1 MDAHFIHLS
10 DDLRLQAPPNSA
22 AMSSGNQPNYSAMRL
37 ISDTQERVRVLSLG
51 GEIDLHFAR
60 VFRTLLEQPTSVLPH
75 AVVLDLSQVKFIDS
89 SGIAVIIEHLRS
101 ATRRSK
107 VFCIGGM
114 SDAVKQVFE
123 IIHLE
128 KAMPVFETKEAALEA
143 LAQGKIKEPPE
154 PLFAPAN

>member
-1 MDAHFIHLS
+1 
-10 DDLRLQAPPNSA
+10 
-22 AMSSGNQPNYSAMRL
+22 MRL
-37 ISDTQERVRVLSLG
+37 IRDTQERVRVLALA
-51 GEIDLHFAR
+51 GEIDLHFAP
-60 VFRTLLEQPTSVLPH
+60 VFRRLLEQPSNVASEAL
-75 AVVLDLSQVKFIDS
+75 VLDLSEVIFIDS

-114 SDAVKQVFE
+114 SEGVKQVFD

-143 LAQGKIKEPPE
+143 FEQGKITEPPE
-154 PLFAPAN
+154 RLFAPAD

>member
-1 MDAHFIHLS
+1 
-10 DDLRLQAPPNSA
+10 
-22 AMSSGNQPNYSAMRL
+22 MRL
-37 ISDTQERVRVLSLG
+37 INDTQERVRVLSLG

-60 VFRTLLEQPTSVLPH
+60 VFRTLLEEPTDVATEAL
-75 AVVLDLSQVKFIDS
+75 VLDLSQVTFIDS

-107 VFCIGGM
+107 VFCIGGT
-114 SDAVKQVFE
+114 SEPVKQIFE

-143 LAQGKIKEPPE
+143 LEQGKIKEPQK
-154 PLFAPAN
+154 PLFAPAE

>member
-1 MDAHFIHLS
+1 MRFAS
-10 DDLRLQAPPNSA
+10 DCLACRRLLILLPCP
-22 AMSSGNQPNYSAMRL
+22 QPTNYSTMRL
-37 ISDTQERVRVLSLG
+37 IRDTQERARVLALA
-51 GEIDLHFAR
+51 GEIDLHFVP
-60 VFRTLLEQPTSVLPH
+60 VFRTLLEQPTKVASEAL
-75 AVVLDLSQVKFIDS
+75 VLDLSEVTFIDS

-114 SDAVKQVFE
+114 GEAVKQIFD

-143 LAQGKIKEPPE
+143 FEQGRIKEPPE
-154 PLFAPAN
+154 PLFARAE